1 MTDAAP
7 LRVNANDPIGFR
19 AEKFEIA
26 VKQTFTLP
34 DSKTVI
40 SSTRE
45 ESGAVKVDLPGGFQ
59 LVFTPRT
66 ETARVS
72 PYGIVNEDRA
82 VRQPIQ
88 AVSTSSNLES
98 LTATQLWIAIYAL
111 WIRNYEEDV
120 IPVSGLSEDLT
131 LYLTH
136 SGLGFIPDHD
146 SKTERH
152 VLLIR
157 ESFWQ
162 NAGAPLEFAFMRS
175 PIPSVEHSILTPSIF
190 PRHTSFTSG
199 HNVAT
204 THPLRPPKPAPGSQ
218 LYARWSFAL
227 DQLLTF
233 THINA
238 EDPRHFEAYCR
249 WQNSDRVNVGWK
261 ERGDDSHHRKYLTER
276 LADKHIMGFMV
287 EWDGE
292 LAGYGEIAWVKE
304 DHLNTFVGGLGDWD
318 QGTHLLIGEE
328 KFRGRQRC
336 VSTSFPPFA
345 YTHTDTWCS
354 QVTAIMTSMKHLAF
368 LRDPRTQIVVG
379 EPRADLP
386 IIPRLIAYLPQ
397 EFNRVRFLI
406 FSSPNMWR

>member
-19 AEKFEIA
+19 AEKFE
-26 VKQTFTLP
+26 VPEEQRFTLP
-34 DSKTVI
+34 DSKTAV
-40 SSTRE
+40 SSSKKA
-45 ESGAVKVDLPGGFQ
+45 SGAVHVSLPSEIEII
-59 LVFTPRT
+59 FTIRK

-72 PYGIVNEDRA
+72 PYGIVNDDRA
-82 VRQPIQ
+82 VHEPIL
-88 AVSTSSNLES
+88 AISVSPPET
-98 LTATQLWIAIYAL
+98 TITPAQLWIAIYAL

-120 IPVSGLSEDLT
+120 LPVSGLSEDLI

-136 SGLGFIPDHD
+136 SGLGFVPDLD
-146 SKTERH
+146 AGKEPH
-152 VLLIR
+152 VLLMR
-157 ESFWQ
+157 ETFWQ
-162 NAGAPLEFAFMRS
+162 NAGVPQEYAFMRT
-175 PIPSVEHSILTPSIF
+175 PIPSTAHSILTPSMF
-190 PRHTSFTSG
+190 PRFTSFTRG
-199 HNVAT
+199 QNVCT

-218 LYARWSFAL
+218 LYARWIFAL
-227 DQLLTF
+227 DSLLTF

-249 WQNSDRVNVGWK
+249 WQNSDRVNVGWR
-261 ERGDDSHHRKYLTER
+261 ERGDEEHHRKYLRER
-276 LADKHIMGFMV
+276 LADKHIMGFIV

-292 LAGYGEIAWVKE
+292 PAGYGEIAWVKE

-336 VSTSFPPFA
+336 KFPFHELLEFPLMVL
-345 YTHTDTWCS
+345 T
-354 QVTAIMTSMKHLAF
+354 VTAIMTSMKHLAF
-368 LRDPRTQIVVG
+368 LRDPRTQVVVG

-397 EFNRVRFLI
+397 EFNRVNI
-406 FSSPNMWR
+406 SPITT

>member
-162 NAGAPLEFAFMRS
+162 NAGPESNGQLCSCEAAVPNRTAAISSGRTIVVVMVESLSRS
-175 PIPSVEHSILTPSIF
+175 TECSNDRL
-190 PRHTSFTSG
+190 RGKFT
-199 HNVAT
+199 
-204 THPLRPPKPAPGSQ
+204 
-218 LYARWSFAL
+218 
-227 DQLLTF
+227 
-233 THINA
+233 
-238 EDPRHFEAYCR
+238 EDPLHPA
-249 WQNSDRVNVGWK
+249 N
-261 ERGDDSHHRKYLTER
+261 
-276 LADKHIMGFMV
+276 A
-287 EWDGE
+287 
-292 LAGYGEIAWVKE
+292 
-304 DHLNTFVGGLGDWD
+304 
-318 QGTHLLIGEE
+318 
-328 KFRGRQRC
+328 
-336 VSTSFPPFA
+336 
-345 YTHTDTWCS
+345 
-354 QVTAIMTSMKHLAF
+354 
-368 LRDPRTQIVVG
+368 
-379 EPRADLP
+379 
-386 IIPRLIAYLPQ
+386 
-397 EFNRVRFLI
+397 
-406 FSSPNMWR
+406 